1 MAIKDIVES
10 TIHKYHTRDP
20 YELAEHL
27 HICISRHELGK
38 IRGYYLKKYRIKQII
53 LNSDLDR
60 HEEKFVL
67 AHEIGHAILHPD
79 VSTPFLTEHT
89 FLSVNRLEVEA
100 NKFAV
105 ELLIPDEK
113 ILENWQ
119 MTTEQLGQMLGYS
132 KDLIELR
139 LK

>member
-1 MAIKDIVES
+1 MAIRDIVES

-20 YELAEHL
+20 YELAEQL
-27 HICISRHELGK
+27 HICISRHDLGE

-53 LNSDLDR
+53 LNNNLSR

-67 AHEIGHAILHPD
+67 SHEIGHSILHPD
-79 VSTPFLTEHT
+79 VSTPFLTKHT
-89 FLSVNRLEVEA
+89 FFSVNQLEIEA

-105 ELLIPDEK
+105 ELLIPDET

-119 MTTEQLGQMLGYS
+119 MTTEQLGTLLGYS
-132 KDLIELR
+132 KKLIELR

>member
-20 YELAEHL
+20 YELAEQL

-53 LNSDLDR
+53 LNSNLDR

-89 FLSVNRLEVEA
+89 FLSINRLEMDA

-105 ELLIPDEK
+105 ELLIPDET

-119 MTTEQLGQMLGYS
+119 MTTEQLGEMLGYS